1 MMIKKNLVFT
11 IAILI
16 ALFMT
21 AQSVYSTDGY
31 RRHGFG
37 SKYSSL
43 GGSGVALS
51 LSSLG
56 SITNPA
62 GLVFLDK
69 NRFDINVSLFSPS
82 RDYNVIGMPS
92 GFPGTFGLTP
102 GKIISETDYFAM
114 PTMGVSYKVRGNMA
128 LGLTIFGNGGMN
140 TSYMTQTFHDP
151 SSPLTGVNLEQLFAG
166 ATYSIEF
173 VENHSLGVTGLF
185 AWQKFRAA
193 GLGSFAGFSSSPNNL
208 TGNTNSISSGFGTKF
223 GYMGRL
229 LPQLSVGGSFQTKMY
244 MSEFE
249 RYSGLFAQQG
259 GFDIPATWTAGFAAM
274 PSPGL
279 TFSFDV
285 TQILYSQIKSIN
297 NPMMP
302 NLTQSTGMLGMEDG
316 AGFGWEDM
324 TVYKF
329 GLMYEGVPGWSF
341 RGGYSYGKQPIP
353 DSEVMFN
360 ILAPGVIEQHIT
372 FGLSKVVCNNEF
384 SIGFMYALNKE
395 VSGPNPLEAPG
406 QQTIDLSMNQWQ
418 IDFGYAF
425 SGF

>member
-1 MMIKKNLVFT
+1 MINKNFILTIVLTVVF
-11 IAILI
+11 
-16 ALFMT
+16 FMT
-21 AQSVYSTDGY
+21 VQSVYSTDGY

-56 SITNPA
+56 SINNPA

-69 NRFDINVSLFSPS
+69 NRVDVNISLFSPS
-82 RDYNVIGMPS
+82 RNYNVSGNPS

-102 GKIISETDYFAM
+102 GKINSETNQFVF
-114 PTMGVSYKVRGNMA
+114 PTIGVSYKVQDNMT
-128 LGLTIFGNGGMN
+128 LGLAIFGNGGMN

-151 SSPLTGVNLEQLFAG
+151 TSPLTGVNLEQLFAG
-166 ATYSIEF
+166 ATYSVEF

-185 AWQKFRAA
+185 AWQRFRAA

-208 TGNTNSISSGFGTKF
+208 TGNSNSTSTGFGAKF

-229 LPQLSVGGSFQTKMY
+229 LSQLSIGGSFQTKMY
-244 MSEFE
+244 MSEFD

-259 GFDIPATWTAGFAAM
+259 GFDIPATWTAGFAA
-274 PSPGL
+274 SPTQGL

-297 NPMMP
+297 NPMLP
-302 NLTQSTGMLGMEDG
+302 NLQTSQLGNDEG
-316 AGFGWEDM
+316 AGFGWKDM

-329 GLMYEGVPGWSF
+329 GLMYEGVPGWTF

-353 DSEVMFN
+353 DSEVIFN

-395 VSGPNPLEAPG
+395 VSGANPLEAPG
-406 QQTIDLSMNQWQ
+406 QQTIELSMNQWQ

>member
-1 MMIKKNLVFT
+1 MINKNFVFT
-11 IAILI
+11 IVLTVAFFI
-16 ALFMT
+16 T
-21 AQSVYSTDGY
+21 VQSVYSTDGY

-62 GLVFLDK
+62 GLVFLDN
-69 NRFDINVSLFSPS
+69 NRVDVNISLFSPS
-82 RDYNVIGMPS
+82 RDYNVSGMPS

-102 GKIISETDYFAM
+102 GKITSETNQFVF
-114 PTMGVSYKVRGNMA
+114 PTIGVSYKVQDNMSV
-128 LGLTIFGNGGMN
+128 GLAIYGNGGMN
-140 TSYMTQTFHDP
+140 TSYRTQTFHDP
-151 SSPLTGVNLEQLFAG
+151 TSPLTGVNLEQLFAG
-166 ATYSIEF
+166 ATYSVEF
-173 VENHSLGVTGLF
+173 VDNHSLGVTGLF
-185 AWQKFRAA
+185 AWQRFRAA

-208 TGNTNSISSGFGTKF
+208 TENSNSTSTGFGAKF

-229 LPQLSVGGSFQTKMY
+229 LPQLSIGGSFQTKMY

-259 GFDIPATWTAGFAAM
+259 GFDIPATWTAGFAAT
-274 PSPGL
+274 PTQGL

-297 NPMMP
+297 NPMLP
-302 NLTQSTGMLGMEDG
+302 NLQNSQLGNDEG
-316 AGFGWEDM
+316 AGFGWKDM

-395 VSGPNPLEAPG
+395 VSGANPMEAPG
-406 QQTIDLSMNQWQ
+406 QQTIELSMNQWQ

>member
-1 MMIKKNLVFT
+1 MINKNIIFT
-11 IAILI
+11 IVLTVAFFI
-16 ALFMT
+16 T
-21 AQSVYSTDGY
+21 VQSVYSTDGY

-69 NRFDINVSLFSPS
+69 NRVDVNISLFSPS
-82 RDYNVIGMPS
+82 RNYNVSGNPS

-102 GKIISETDYFAM
+102 GKITSETNQFVF
-114 PTMGVSYKVRGNMA
+114 PTIGVSYKVQDNMTV
-128 LGLTIFGNGGMN
+128 GLAIFGNGGMN

-151 SSPLTGVNLEQLFAG
+151 TSPLTGVNLEQLFTG
-166 ATYSIEF
+166 ATYSVEF
-173 VENHSLGVTGLF
+173 VKNHSLGVTGLF
-185 AWQKFRAA
+185 AWQRFRAA

-208 TGNTNSISSGFGTKF
+208 TGNSNSTSTGFGAKF

-229 LPQLSVGGSFQTKMY
+229 LPQLSIGGSFQTKMY
-244 MSEFE
+244 MSEFD

-259 GFDIPATWTAGFAAM
+259 GFDIPATWTAGFAAT
-274 PSPGL
+274 PTQGL

-297 NPMMP
+297 NPLLP
-302 NLTQSTGMLGMEDG
+302 NLQTGQLGNDEG
-316 AGFGWEDM
+316 AGFGWKDM

-329 GLMYEGVPGWSF
+329 GLMYEGVLGWTF

-353 DSEVMFN
+353 DSEVLFN

-372 FGLSKVVCNNEF
+372 FGLSKEVCNNEF

-395 VSGPNPLEAPG
+395 VSGANPLEAPG
-406 QQTIDLSMNQWQ
+406 QQTIELSMNQWQ

>member
-1 MMIKKNLVFT
+1 
-11 IAILI
+11 
-16 ALFMT
+16 
-21 AQSVYSTDGY
+21 
-31 RRHGFG
+31 
-37 SKYSSL
+37 
-43 GGSGVALS
+43 
-51 LSSLG
+51 
-56 SITNPA
+56 
-62 GLVFLDK
+62 VFLDK
-69 NRFDINVSLFSPS
+69 NRVDVNISLFSPS
-82 RDYNVIGMPS
+82 RDYNVSGMPS

-102 GKIISETDYFAM
+102 GKITSETNQFVF
-114 PTMGVSYKVRGNMA
+114 PTMGVSYKIQDNMT
-128 LGLTIFGNGGMN
+128 LGMAIFGNGGMN

-151 SSPLTGVNLEQLFAG
+151 TSPLTGVNLEQMFAG

-185 AWQKFRAA
+185 AWQRFRAA
-193 GLGSFAGFSSSPNNL
+193 GLGSFAGFSSSPSNL
-208 TGNTNSISSGFGTKF
+208 TGNSNSTSTGFGAKF

-229 LPQLSVGGSFQTKMY
+229 LPQLSIGGSFQTKMY

-249 RYSGLFAQQG
+249 RYKGLFAQQG
-259 GFDIPATWTAGFAAM
+259 GFDIPATWTAGFAAT
-274 PSPGL
+274 PTEGL

-285 TQILYSQIKSIN
+285 TQILYSQVKSIS

-302 NLTQSTGMLGMEDG
+302 NLTQSTGMLGMDDG

-329 GLMYEGVPGWSF
+329 GLMYTGVQEWTF
-341 RGGYSYGKQPIP
+341 MGGFSYGKQPIP

-372 FGLSKVVCNNEF
+372 LGLSKVVNNNEF

-395 VSGPNPLEAPG
+395 VSGANPMEAPG